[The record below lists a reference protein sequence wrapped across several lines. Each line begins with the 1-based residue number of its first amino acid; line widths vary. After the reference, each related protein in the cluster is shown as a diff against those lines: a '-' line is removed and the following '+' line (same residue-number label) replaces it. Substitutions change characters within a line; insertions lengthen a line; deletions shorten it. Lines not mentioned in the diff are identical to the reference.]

1 MSSRD
6 GIVNLCRG
14 PETASVRKKGI
25 DAAVGD
31 NGRCGVG
38 GWKLRYAL
46 PILVRPRRSADFR
59 TEEVHF
65 FDNELLHTFDR
76 VLFLK
81 EEIEFLRVDGN
92 PLVLARR

>member
-38 GWKLRYAL
+38 
-46 PILVRPRRSADFR
+46 
-59 TEEVHF
+59 
-65 FDNELLHTFDR
+65 
-76 VLFLK
+76 
-81 EEIEFLRVDGN
+81 DGN
-92 PLVLARR
+92 YDTHCRFWLDRAAARTSDRKRFTSSTMSFFIPSIESSSSKKKSNFYELTVTH